1 MAYLNP
7 KQLKAQAARRIGESR
22 PDPKQLILVYTCVI
36 ILLSLLVNGLNLYL
50 DSQISGTGGLSGLGT
65 RSLLETVQTLLSYF
79 TMIFTPFWSAGMLA
93 AVIAIVRRGD
103 ADPRNLKSGFKMRV
117 VTYSLL
123 ELCITMLILMLCTYA
138 ACYIYMM
145 TPLADPLVALM
156 DSGELLTAAGELNY
170 DAFTAELILSTCM
183 PLLAILL
190 VLFVT
195 LYVFFLYSIR
205 LALYLL
211 VEGQPMGAMTAIL
224 ASFKLMK
231 GHRFQMFKLDLS
243 YWWYYALSSLISVVA
258 YLDVILPELGIHL
271 PMGDTVSY
279 FVALILSLACQLAL
293 NLWKKLDVDAT
304 YVLAY
309 DAIAH
314 PQDEYAENE

>member
-1 MAYLNP
+1 MAYLNS
-7 KQLKAQAARRIGESR
+7 KQLKAQAARRIDESR
-22 PDPKQLILVYTCVI
+22 PAPRQLMLVYTGVV

-50 DSQISGTGGLSGLGT
+50 DSQISGTGGLGGLGT
-65 RSLLETVQTLLSYF
+65 RSILETVQTLLSYF
-79 TMIFTPFWSAGMLA
+79 TMIFNPFWSAGMLA

-103 ADPRNLKSGFKMRV
+103 ADPRNLKGGFKMRV
-117 VTYSLL
+117 VTYSIL
-123 ELCITMLILMLCTYA
+123 ELCITMLILMVCTYA

-145 TPLADPLVALM
+145 TPLADPLVALL

-170 DAFTAELILSTCM
+170 DAFTAELMLETCM
-183 PLLAILL
+183 PLLGILL
-190 VLFVT
+190 ALFVP

-224 ASFKLMK
+224 ASSKLMK

-271 PMGDTVSY
+271 PMGDTVAY
-279 FVALILSLACQLAL
+279 FVALILSLVCQLVL
-293 NLWKKLDVDAT
+293 NLWKKLDVDVT

-314 PQDEYAENE
+314 PKNEIAENE